1 MGDGR
6 IENLRPWAKGTS
18 GNPGGRPRRDAL
30 TEALKAQL
38 ASDDSDGRT
47 VAEQIA
53 AALIKSALRGDVR
66 AIREIADRT
75 EGRPRQQF
83 NIDASATFSDGR
95 PQYDYSR
102 LSDGQL
108 DRLLELLQLAQDR
121 MQDEVE
127 TNQSASEK

>member
-1 MGDGR
+1 VGEGR

-18 GNPGGRPRRDAL
+18 GNPGGRPRRDVL

-47 VAEQIA
+47 FAEQIA
-53 AALIKSALRGDVR
+53 AVLIKHALRGDVR

-83 NIDASATFSDGR
+83 NIDASATFSDGS
-95 PQYDYSR
+95 PQYDFSR
-102 LSDGQL
+102 FSDEQL
-108 DRLLELLQLAQDR
+108 CRLVELLKLAK
-121 MQDEVE
+121 
-127 TNQSASEK
+127 SGA

>member
-1 MGDGR
+1 MGEGR

-18 GNPGGRPRRDAL
+18 GNPGGRPRRDVL

-47 VAEQIA
+47 FAEQIA
-53 AALIKSALRGDVR
+53 AVRIKHALRGDVR

-83 NIDASATFSDGR
+83 NIDASATFFGGLV
-95 PQYDYSR
+95 PN
-102 LSDGQL
+102 LSGSPMDLGEPAKPRHL
-108 DRLLELLQLAQDR
+108 
-121 MQDEVE
+121 
-127 TNQSASEK
+127 TCT